1 MSTLHSARFFTR
13 LTTAAVLLASVGLPA
28 LARAQSKPSLATVAR
43 EESERRKTSKE
54 AKKVITAKDLPES
67 AQRPATAGPSPAA
80 SGAAA
85 QASTD
90 GAGSGAAASDPAAG
104 PAQKGDA
111 PAADDAKS
119 EAYWHT
125 RMASA
130 RENLR
135 RTQVIYDALQA
146 RLGGLTADYN
156 QSDLFERNKYLDA
169 RQNTAEESDR
179 IKKELEQLKKA
190 ISDTEEDARKAGVP
204 PGWLR

>member
-1 MSTLHSARFFTR
+1 MSTLQSARFFTR

-67 AQRPATAGPSPAA
+67 AQRPAAASPSPAA

-85 QASTD
+85 QATAD
-90 GAGSGAAASDPAAG
+90 GASAGAPASDPAAG
-104 PAQKGDA
+104 PAQKNA
-111 PAADDAKS
+111 PAADDAQG

-125 RMASA
+125 RMTAA

-135 RTQVIYDALQA
+135 RTQIIYDALQA

-179 IKKELEQLKKA
+179 IKKEIEQLKKA
-190 ISDTEEDARKAGVP
+190 IADTEEDARKAGVP

>member
-1 MSTLHSARFFTR
+1 MSTLQSARFFIR

-67 AQRPATAGPSPAA
+67 AQRPAAPSPSPAA
-80 SGAAA
+80 SGGAA
-85 QASTD
+85 QATSD
-90 GAGSGAAASDPAAG
+90 GAGAGAAASDHAGG

-111 PAADDAKS
+111 PAADDAKG

-125 RMASA
+125 RMAGA

-135 RTQVIYDALQA
+135 RTQIIYDALQA

-179 IKKELEQLKKA
+179 IKREIDQLKKA
-190 ISDTEEDARKAGVP
+190 ISDTEEEARKAGVP